1 MTDLEILQS
10 LPSLYPLKD
19 YEEEAILNVCKMF
32 EDIKA
37 EIENECKSIGD
48 FPIYDNVL
56 VGKHLGLMVAIDII
70 NQHISGK

>member
-1 MTDLEILQS
+1 MA
-10 LPSLYPLKD
+10 
-19 YEEEAILNVCKMF
+19 AITKVGGRRMLINSV
-32 EDIKA
+32 EVHEDSIPISAIQDIKA